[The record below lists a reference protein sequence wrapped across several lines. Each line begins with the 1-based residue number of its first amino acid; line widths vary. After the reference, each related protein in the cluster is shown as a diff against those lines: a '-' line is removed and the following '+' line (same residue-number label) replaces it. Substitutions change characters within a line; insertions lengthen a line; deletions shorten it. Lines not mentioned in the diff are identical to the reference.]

1 MAIFH
6 LGHRSIMRLIGTRD
20 ETNGPI
26 AFLQD
31 ILTAD
36 IASLGAGQMRQS
48 CLLSPQGRIL
58 VEMGI
63 YIPIQKSD
71 EECLYIA
78 CDASQADELLKKLK
92 LYRLRRKIT
101 LEMCEDLTLIA
112 YDDGA
117 DTDMKGLQI
126 ITNAPDERAPNRGH
140 HAIITKQSLPTV
152 TLGDYDSYLACRLLD
167 AIPEGPDELTPNRAL
182 MLEAGL
188 ELFDAVDFKKGCY
201 IGQEVTARTRYR
213 GLVKR
218 RLVPVTGAGLITG
231 SLIMSDDKQVGSI
244 LATAAFKG
252 AMVGLASIRLS
263 AIHDAEAGAILQ
275 IDGLPDGL
283 AIALAIPDHLRPLPK
298 AEAK

>member
-1 MAIFH
+1 MAIYH
-6 LGHRSIMRLIGTRD
+6 LGHRAILRLTGTAD
-20 ETNGPI
+20 EANSPI

-36 IASLGAGQMRQS
+36 IASRSGGQMRQS

-58 VEMGI
+58 VEMGL
-63 YIPIQKSD
+63 YIPEQKAD
-71 EECLYIA
+71 EEQLYIA
-78 CDASQADELLKKLK
+78 CDSSQADELLKKLK

-101 LEMCEDLTLIA
+101 LERHDDLTLIA
-112 YDDGA
+112 YDDEVA
-117 DTDMKGLQI
+117 DMVATADI
-126 ITNAPDERAPNRGH
+126 ITKAPDERAPNRGH
-140 HAIITKQSLPTV
+140 HAIISKESLPAL
-152 TLGDYDSYLACRLLD
+152 TLGHYDAYLAARFLD

-218 RLVPVTGAGLITG
+218 RLVPVKASHLTAGGTITN
-231 SLIMSDDKQVGSI
+231 DDKEVGSI
-244 LATAAFKG
+244 LATAAIDG
-252 AMVGLASIRLS
+252 AMIGLASIRLT
-263 AIHDAEAGAILQ
+263 AIHDAEEGSLLHHESAVVS
-275 IDGLPDGL
+275 
-283 AIALAIPDHLRPLPK
+283 LAIPAHLRPLPK

>member
-1 MAIFH
+1 MAIYH
-6 LGHRSIMRLIGTRD
+6 LGHRAILRLIGSRD
-20 ETNGPI
+20 EAASPI

-36 IASLGAGQMRQS
+36 IASLTSGQMRQS

-58 VEMGI
+58 VEMGL
-63 YIPIQKSD
+63 YIPDQTAE

-101 LEMCEDLTLIA
+101 FETCADLTLIA
-112 YDDGA
+112 YDDEAA
-117 DTDMKGLQI
+117 DGHIQSADI
-126 ITNAPDERAPNRGH
+126 ITTAPDERAPNRGH
-140 HAIITKQSLPTV
+140 HAIIRKQSLPAL
-152 TLGDYDSYLACRLLD
+152 TLADYESYLARRFLD

-218 RLVPVTGAGLITG
+218 RLVPVKGSGLVVGGA
-231 SLIMSDDKQVGSI
+231 IMSDEKEIGSM
-244 LATAAFKG
+244 LATVSVDG
-252 AMVGLASIRLS
+252 EMIGLASIRLTI
-263 AIHDAEAGAILQ
+263 IHEAEAGAPLCHE
-275 IDGLPDGL
+275 GAPLSL
-283 AIALAIPDHLRPLPK
+283 VIPAHLRPLPK
-298 AEAK
+298 PEAK